1 MPNKKDH
8 VQQLTNVN
16 RVEQIEANL
25 RSLKAT
31 LEERVAERTA
41 IVQLLQD
48 IAVAANESLTVN
60 AAMQFALDRVC
71 AHTGWPVG
79 HVYLV
84 SEVTSGEL
92 ISTDIWHVDNPY
104 RLETFLKITA
114 ETRFA
119 RGVGLPGRVLASGEP
134 IWVVDMSEEP
144 DFRQAKLAQDIG
156 IKAGF
161 AFPVLV
167 GKEVVAILEFFSGE
181 VAEPDQPLLEI
192 MAHIGTQLGRVA
204 ERKRAEAQIRESEQQ
219 LAEAQQIA
227 HIGSWQWDITTN
239 TVSWSDELCRIYG
252 LKPQEGHLT
261 YEKFLD
267 LIHPNDREHIHSYI
281 RTAYKSRQP
290 FSFDHRILR
299 PDGTIRILHG
309 RGKVVVDEQGQLLKM
324 IGTEQDI
331 TERKEA
337 EESLQKSQALFKALF
352 KSAPDAAILVNGEG
366 RIERVNKQMEKM
378 FGYSREELLG
388 KPVEILM
395 PARFRGRHI
404 NHRALYYAEPRTR
417 AMGAGL
423 ALYGKRKDGSEFPI
437 DIMLSPLQ
445 TEDEVSVISV
455 IHDITERKQREEE
468 IKRARDFSDRLI
480 NSSLDGIFAFDRKIR
495 YTLWNP
501 GMERISGV
509 SKAEVLGRSAFEVFP
524 FLKETGEDKFFHEA
538 LAGNATIA
546 RDRYYHVA
554 ETGREG
560 FFEGYYSP
568 IRNES
573 SEVVG
578 GLAIIRDITER
589 KQMEAELTEV
599 QHQLMEVREAERLHL
614 AQDLHDG
621 PVQNLH
627 GISYRL
633 GELEDAL
640 IDEVSLGRLV
650 AAQVALQK
658 VIQMLRAI
666 CGELRPPTLAPFGL
680 EKAIRSHAEQFQVEQ
695 PEIEV
700 RLDLMPDGQR
710 LAERV
715 RLALFRIYREAL
727 NNVVRHAEASYVSI
741 RLTLNASQVILE
753 IQDDGRGFKMP
764 KRQIQLARAG
774 HLGIVGAIE
783 RAEAIGGYLRVVSAP
798 GEGTVI
804 RAIIPCQ
811 NETKQLNSLS

>member
-104 RLETFLKITA
+104 RLETFLKVTA

-204 ERKRAEAQIRESEQQ
+204 ERKRAEAQIRESERQ

-404 NHRALYYAEPRTR
+404 SHRALYYAEPRTR

-423 ALYGKRKDGSEFPI
+423 ELYGKRKDGSEFPI

-614 AQDLHDG
+614 AQELHDG

-627 GISYRL
+627 
-633 GELEDAL
+633 
-640 IDEVSLGRLV
+640 
-650 AAQVALQK
+650 
-658 VIQMLRAI
+658 
-666 CGELRPPTLAPFGL
+666 
-680 EKAIRSHAEQFQVEQ
+680 
-695 PEIEV
+695 
-700 RLDLMPDGQR
+700 
-710 LAERV
+710 
-715 RLALFRIYREAL
+715 
-727 NNVVRHAEASYVSI
+727 
-741 RLTLNASQVILE
+741 
-753 IQDDGRGFKMP
+753 
-764 KRQIQLARAG
+764 
-774 HLGIVGAIE
+774 
-783 RAEAIGGYLRVVSAP
+783 
-798 GEGTVI
+798 
-804 RAIIPCQ
+804 
-811 NETKQLNSLS
+811 